1 MYVVILC
8 LVIIAKL
15 ITLTELIL
23 KYFAGQLYKAAFSTS
38 KDKISKQTNAMS
50 CYELL
55 WDLN

>member
-23 KYFAGQLYKAAFSTS
+23 KYFAGQLYKATFSTS